1 MDKVQKIAIDWSEID
16 TVLLDMDG
24 TLLDLHFDN
33 YFWQIYIPQVYAVKH
48 EISLQQSAALLTK
61 LSKQQ
66 MGKLNWYCLDYWSE
80 QLSLDVVALK
90 NDLADKIQ
98 FRPNTMAFLERMKQ
112 IGKRLILATNA
123 HPKAIELKLL
133 QTDFSQYFD
142 ALSSSHTLGHP
153 KEEQQYWH
161 LLSKQFQLDKERCL
175 FIDDSLSVLAS
186 AQTFGIA
193 HLLAVTRPDM
203 QKSSQDP
210 APYTGID
217 DFIQLL

>member
-1 MDKVQKIAIDWSEID
+1 MIQVKPIEMPWDKID
-16 TVLLDMDG
+16 TILLDMDG

-33 YFWQIYIPQVYAVKH
+33 YFWQSYIPEVYAKKNNLPL
-48 EISLQQSAALLTK
+48 EESQALLIR

-80 QLSLDVVALK
+80 RLSLDIVALK

-98 FRPNTMAFLERMKQ
+98 FRPNTLAFLEKMKQ
-112 IGKRLILATNA
+112 MGKQMILATNA

-133 QTDFSQYFD
+133 RQDFSQYFD
-142 ALSSSHTLGHP
+142 ALSSSHRLGYP
-153 KEEQQYWH
+153 KEEQQYWR
-161 LLSKQFQLDKERCL
+161 LLMEKYQLDKNKCL

-186 AQTFGIA
+186 AKRFGIA

-203 QKSSQDP
+203 QKPAQDP
-210 APYTGID
+210 TPYTGVE

>member
-1 MDKVQKIAIDWSEID
+1 MDKLQKIALDWSAID

-33 YFWQIYIPQVYAVKH
+33 YFWQVYIPKVYAAKH
-48 EISLQQSAALLTK
+48 KIPLEQSTSLLMK

-80 QLSLDVVALK
+80 QLSLDIVSLK
-90 NDLADKIQ
+90 NDLAHKIQ
-98 FRPNTMAFLERMKQ
+98 FRPNTIAFLERMKKM
-112 IGKRLILATNA
+112 GKRMILATNA

-133 QTDFSQYFD
+133 QRDFSQYFD
-142 ALSSSHTLGHP
+142 ALSSSHSLGYP
-153 KEEQQYWH
+153 KEEQHYWH
-161 LLSKQFQLDKERCL
+161 LLTKKFQLDKDRCL

-186 AQTFGIA
+186 AKTFGIK
-193 HLLAVTRPDM
+193 HMLAVTKADM
-203 QKSSQDP
+203 QKPTQDP
-210 APYTGID
+210 HPYTGVE